1 MSRTTLALLLAVTAC
16 GGLDEVD
23 FTRSA
28 SVTIPKGPAGV
39 PPATIDGFSP
49 VDLGGEAALR
59 EQGIDPGDIDSAHP
73 RRLRLE
79 VKQGANLE
87 TWLHDVVLR
96 ARATGLPE
104 VIVAEKHD
112 IELSPA
118 GTRVVELDVDRDVDL
133 KRYLV
138 GQSPTLGVE
147 ATGTPPGSDTT
158 LEITATV
165 RVDVNVSGLL
175 R

>member
-1 MSRTTLALLLAVTAC
+1 MSRTSLALLLAVTAC
-16 GGLDEVD
+16 GGLDEID
-23 FTRSA
+23 FTRAA
-28 SVTIPKGPAGV
+28 SVTIPAGPAGV
-39 PPATIDGFSP
+39 PPATIGGFSP

-79 VKQGANLE
+79 VKQGSDLQ
-87 TWLHDVVLR
+87 TWLHDVVLK
-96 ARATGLPE
+96 ARAEGLPD
-104 VIVAEKHD
+104 VVVAEKHD
-112 IELSPA
+112 IELLPD
-118 GTRVVELDVDRDVDL
+118 GTRVVDLDVHSDVDL

-138 GQSPTLGVE
+138 GQSPTLGIE
-147 ATGTPPGSDTT
+147 ATGTPPSEDTT
-158 LEITATV
+158 VEITATV

>member
-28 SVTIPKGPAGV
+28 SVTIPAGPAGS
-39 PPATIDGFSP
+39 PSGTIGGFSP

-59 EQGIDPGDIDSAHP
+59 EQGIDPDDIDSAHP
-73 RRLRLE
+73 RSLRLE
-79 VKQGANLE
+79 VTEGASLE
-87 TWLHDVVLR
+87 TWLDDVVLR
-96 ARATGLPE
+96 ARAEGLPE
-104 VIVAEKHD
+104 VIVAEKHG
-112 IELSPA
+112 IRSLPA
-118 GTRVVELDVDRDVDL
+118 GTRVVELDVRRDVDL

-138 GQSPTLGVE
+138 GQSPTLGIE
-147 ATGTPPGSDTT
+147 ATGTPPIADTT
-158 LEITATV
+158 VEITATV
-165 RVDVNVSGLL
+165 RVDVNVSGLF

>member
-1 MSRTTLALLLAVTAC
+1 MSRTSLALLLAVTAC

-28 SVTIPKGPAGV
+28 SVTIPAGPAGV
-39 PPATIDGFSP
+39 PPATIGGFSP

-79 VKQGANLE
+79 VKQGSDLQ
-87 TWLHDVVLR
+87 TWLHDVVLM
-96 ARATGLPE
+96 ARAEGLPD
-104 VIVAEKHD
+104 VVVAEKHD
-112 IELSPA
+112 IELLPD
-118 GTRVVELDVDRDVDL
+118 GTRVVDLDVHSDVDL

-138 GQSPTLGVE
+138 GQSPTLGIE
-147 ATGTPPGSDTT
+147 ATGTPPSEDTT
-158 LEITATV
+158 VEITATV